1 MVYLFYIEKFL
12 AEQGIHLNGEQL
24 CCDGTHIH
32 QRPTACWRIVACGMV
47 QRNNKAA
54 RQIKAWKLGEV
65 SFASFWLMIVEECII
80 YYIDIILLL
89 SRLYIS

>member
-1 MVYLFYIEKFL
+1 MVSSFVVTGLIYISVRPNL
-12 AEQGIHLNGEQL
+12 LRPLN
-24 CCDGTHIH
+24 
-32 QRPTACWRIVACGMV
+32 ACGMV

-89 SRLYIS
+89 SRLYI